1 MSPLAGNAAQTAAQT
16 KELMHRFHPE
26 FIDPSVKSRPIDRA
40 TLKRA
45 WGFAHPFRR
54 ELFGYLALAVV
65 NALAAVLP
73 PLVIRQLLDNA
84 IPKGDRGAINFLT
97 IISVVIAMASA
108 IIGVLIRWLGARL
121 GEGLIAETRKA
132 LFDHVQRL
140 PIAFF
145 SRTQTGSLM
154 SRLNNDVIGAQS
166 AFTSTLRTV
175 VTDALFVLFTIV
187 AMISLSW
194 QVTVLSLLI
203 VPVIVYVSKRVGKLQ
218 EGAAREQMSRNA
230 SMNTFMTE
238 RFNVSGA
245 LLVKLFGRTR
255 EESKEYATNA
265 DRVAAIGVKRAVS
278 GTLLMLTL
286 PLVSAL
292 GTAGIYWWGAR
303 RVIDGGMKVGT
314 VVAMAALLSRLYGP
328 LTDLA
333 SARIDFVT
341 AFVSFERIFEVLDAP
356 TVIADRPGAHV
367 LSKPIGGARIEA
379 DHLWFRYPA
388 PSEVSVASLE
398 NSATIL
404 PSDPSAW
411 ILSDVSF
418 VVEPGTMT
426 AIVGPSGGGKTT
438 LSSLIARLYEVTQGS
453 LRIEGHDVRE
463 VTLESLRESIGVV
476 TQDAHMFHESII
488 TNLRYAKPDATMEE
502 VVAACRA
509 AQIDEM
515 IEGLPDG
522 YNTTVGERGYRLSGG
537 EKARVAL
544 ARVLLKNP
552 AIVILDEATA
562 HLDSETEAQIQ
573 KALETALR
581 GRTSVVIAHRLST
594 IQAADQILVIQDG
607 KIVERGRHEDLA
619 GAGGVYAELYDTQY
633 LRAATAEPAA

>member
-1 MSPLAGNAAQTAAQT
+1 
-16 KELMHRFHPE
+16 MHRFHPE
-26 FIDPSVKSRPIDRA
+26 FNDPSIASRKIDRV

-45 WGFAHPFRR
+45 WSFAHPFRR
-54 ELFGYLALAVV
+54 ELFGYLALAIA

-84 IPKGDRGAINFLT
+84 IPKGDHRAVNLLT
-97 IISVVIAMASA
+97 VISVVIAMLSA
-108 IIGVLIRWLGARL
+108 VFGVLIRWLGARL

-175 VTDALFVLFTIV
+175 VTDLLFVIFTIV
-187 AMISLSW
+187 AMLSLSW
-194 QVTVLSLLI
+194 QVTLLSLLI
-203 VPVIVYVSKRVGKLQ
+203 VPLIVYVSKRVGKLQ

-230 SMNTFMTE
+230 AMNTFMTE

-245 LLVKLFGRTR
+245 LLVKLFGRNK

-303 RVIDGGMKVGT
+303 RVIDGSMKVGT

-333 SARIDFVT
+333 GARIDFVT

-356 TVIADRPGAHV
+356 TVIADRPGAV
-367 LSKPIGGARIEA
+367 ALAKPLGGARIVA
-379 DHLWFRYPA
+379 DHVWFRYPA

-398 NSATIL
+398 NSGTIL
-404 PSDPSAW
+404 PTDPSAW
-411 ILSDVSF
+411 ILNDVSF
-418 VVEPGTMT
+418 VAEPGTLT

-453 LRIEGHDVRE
+453 IWVEGHDIRDI
-463 VTLESLRESIGVV
+463 TLESLRLGIGVV

-488 TNLRYAKPDATMEE
+488 NNLRYSKPDATLEE
-502 VVAACRA
+502 VRAACKA

-522 YNTTVGERGYRLSGG
+522 YDTTVGERGYRLSGG

-573 KALETALR
+573 RALETALH
-581 GRTSVVIAHRLST
+581 GRTSIVIAHRLST

-607 KIVERGRHEDLA
+607 RIVERGRHEDLA
-619 GAGGVYAELYDTQY
+619 GAGGVYAELYETQF
-633 LRAATAEPAA
+633 LRAATV

>member
-1 MSPLAGNAAQTAAQT
+1 
-16 KELMHRFHPE
+16 MHRFHPE

>member
-1 MSPLAGNAAQTAAQT
+1 
-16 KELMHRFHPE
+16 MHRFHPE
-26 FIDPSVKSRPIDRA
+26 MIDPSIKSKPIDRA

-54 ELFGYLALAVV
+54 ELFGYLALAVL
-65 NALAAVLP
+65 NALVAVLP
-73 PLVIRQLLDNA
+73 ALVIRKLLDDA
-84 IPKGDRGAINFLT
+84 IPKGDRSSINLLT
-97 IISVVIAMASA
+97 IVSIALAMSSA
-108 IIGVLIRWLGARL
+108 IFGVLIRWLGARL

-145 SRTQTGSLM
+145 ARTQTGSLM

-175 VTDALFVLFTIV
+175 VTDALFVLFSLA

-194 QVTVLSLLI
+194 QVTLLSLTI
-203 VPVIVYVSKRVGKLQ
+203 VPLLVYVSKRVGKLQ
-218 EGAAREQMSRNA
+218 EGAAREQMTRNSA
-230 SMNTFMTE
+230 MNTFMTE
-238 RFNVSGA
+238 RFNVAGA
-245 LLVKLFGRTR
+245 LLVKLFGRQK
-255 EESKEYATNA
+255 EESKEYGTNA

-314 VVAMAALLSRLYGP
+314 VVAMATLLSRLYGP
-328 LTDLA
+328 LTDLT

-341 AFVSFERIFEVLDAP
+341 AFVSFERIFEVLDAKP
-356 TVIADRPGAHV
+356 VIAD
-367 LSKPIGGARIEA
+367 KPTAITLAKPTGGARIEA
-379 DHLWFRYPA
+379 KHLRFRYPA

-398 NSATIL
+398 NSNTIL

-411 ILSDVSF
+411 IIDDISF

-438 LSSLIARLYEVTQGS
+438 LSSLIARLYEVTEGQ
-453 LRIEGHDVRE
+453 LEIEGHDIRDI
-463 VTLESLRESIGVV
+463 TLDSLRDCIGVV
-476 TQDAHMFHESII
+476 TQDAHMFHDSIVN
-488 TNLRYAKPDATMEE
+488 NLRYARPDASIEDVM
-502 VVAACRA
+502 AACQA
-509 AQIDEM
+509 AQIHEM
-515 IEGLPDG
+515 ITSMPDG

-573 KALETALR
+573 RALEVALK

-607 KIVERGRHEDLA
+607 RIVERGRHEDLA
-619 GAGGVYAELYDTQY
+619 GAGGVYADLYETQF
-633 LRAATAEPAA
+633 LRSATV

>member
-1 MSPLAGNAAQTAAQT
+1 
-16 KELMHRFHPE
+16 MHRFHPE
-26 FIDPSVKSRPIDRA
+26 FTDPSVTSRPIDRA

-45 WGFAHPFRR
+45 WGFARPFRR
-54 ELFGYLALAVV
+54 DLFGYLVLAVV

-84 IPKGDRGAINFLT
+84 IPKGDRTAINVLT
-97 IISVVIAMASA
+97 IFSVVIAMASA
-108 IIGVLIRWLGARL
+108 VIGVLIRWLGARL

-187 AMISLSW
+187 AMVSLSW
-194 QVTVLSLLI
+194 QVTVLSLMI
-203 VPVIVYVSKRVGKLQ
+203 VPLIVYVSKRVGKLQ

-230 SMNTFMTE
+230 AMNTFMTE

-245 LLVKLFGRTR
+245 LLVKLFGRQQ
-255 EESKEYATNA
+255 EESKHYATNA

-303 RVIDGGMKVGT
+303 QVIDGGMKVGT

-333 SARIDFVT
+333 GARVDFVT

-356 TVIADRPGAHV
+356 TVIADRPGAV
-367 LSKPIGGARIEA
+367 TLAKPSGGARIEA

-398 NSATIL
+398 NSGAIL
-404 PSDPSAW
+404 PTDPSAW
-411 ILSDVSF
+411 ILSDISF
-418 VVEPGTMT
+418 VAEPGTMT
-426 AIVGPSGGGKTT
+426 AIVGTSGGGKTT
-438 LSSLIARLYEVTQGS
+438 LSSLVARLYEVTQGH
-453 LRIEGHDVRE
+453 LRIEGHDVRDI
-463 VTLESLRESIGVV
+463 TLDSLRASIGVV

-488 TNLRYAKPDATMEE
+488 SNLRYAKPDATMEE
-502 VVAACRA
+502 ITAACRA

-522 YNTTVGERGYRLSGG
+522 YDTTVGERGYRLSGG

-573 KALETALR
+573 KALETALK

-607 KIVERGRHEDLA
+607 RIVERGRHEDLA
-619 GAGGVYAELYDTQY
+619 GAGGVYAELYETQY
-633 LRAATAEPAA
+633 LRAATPEPIA